1 MKALLVKTSSLG
13 DVVHV
18 LPALTVA
25 HRHGVRFDWVAEEA
39 YQAIAQRH
47 PAVDRVI
54 PIAWRRWRRRLVR
67 SRGEMA
73 AFLADLRVRE
83 YDLVLDAQ
91 GLLKSAL
98 VAAAARGMERVGF
111 ARRDAREAAAARFY
125 QRGVAVPRQQHAIDR
140 QRQLFAG
147 AFGYAQDVGEPFDFG
162 LSRRESADQACRL
175 VRDLAYQ
182 SACLLLHGGS
192 WPSKLWPEAMWVEL
206 ARQAEAAGF
215 EVLLPWGNEAERCR
229 AQRIAAQ
236 GSGRILP
243 AMGIGE
249 WIEVLQ
255 GVRLT
260 VGVDSGL
267 AHLAAAC
274 GVPTLALYGSTAP
287 DLTGCRGER
296 VATFASTFP
305 CAPCLSRTCRYR
317 GPGRVWRDE
326 PVNPPCYAELP
337 PERVW
342 ARALELMDATGV
354 LRP

>member
-13 DVVHV
+13 DVVHA
-18 LPALTVA
+18 LPAVTA
-25 HRHGVRFDWVAEEA
+25 ASRHGVRFDWVVEEA
-39 YQAIAQRH
+39 YQPIPERH
-47 PAVDRVI
+47 PAVGRVI
-54 PIAWRRWRRRLVR
+54 PIAWRRWRRRLRR

-73 AFLADLRVRE
+73 EFQANLGAHE

-91 GLLKSAL
+91 GLVKSAL
-98 VAAAARGMERVGF
+98 VAALARGAERVGF
-111 ARRDAREAAAARFY
+111 ARRDAREAAAAWLY

-147 AFGYAQDVGEPFDFG
+147 AFGYAQDAAEPLDFG
-162 LSRRESADQACRL
+162 LSGHESAGREGRSAR
-175 VRDLAYQ
+175 R
-182 SACLLLHGGS
+182 SACLFLHGGS
-192 WPSKLWPEAMWVEL
+192 WPSKLWPEAMWIEL
-206 ARQAEAAGF
+206 AKQAQASGF
-215 EVLLPWGNEAERCR
+215 EVLLPWGNAAERCR
-229 AQRIAAQ
+229 AERIAN
-236 GSGRILP
+236 SGGGRVLE

-249 WIEVLQ
+249 WIDVLQ

-296 VATFASTFP
+296 VATLSSTFP

-317 GPGRVWRDE
+317 GPGRMWRDE
-326 PVNPPCYAELP
+326 PANPPCYAELT

-342 ARALELMDATGV
+342 ARALALGADA
-354 LRP
+354 